1 MSRPESATRAEIA
14 ANYDFF
20 QRQLGQLLADHAGQF
35 ALLRG
40 RRIIGYFDDPFDA
53 DLAGTHA
60 FPDKLYSI
68 QQVTSEPAELGI
80 YANAAH

>member
-1 MSRPESATRAEIA
+1 MSKIESPVRAEIA

-35 ALLRG
+35 VLLRG
-40 RRIIGYFDDPFDA
+40 RRIIDYFDDPFDA
-53 DLAGTHA
+53 DLAGTRA
-60 FPDKLYSI
+60 FPDRLYSI
-68 QQVTSEPAELGI
+68 QQVTAEPAELGI